1 MVMLKYLILFIFII
15 LFPITDTL
23 AKVTASTGRTV
34 LSIDESI
41 ILQIKSSDNSDDP
54 DLSVLENDFK
64 IINKSQSKNFS
75 FINGKTSSTHTWS
88 ISLLAKDTG
97 EISIPAIKIGDE
109 STSPIHLIIRQPSDT
124 PEIDG
129 KEAFLRVSI
138 ADDEQ
143 NEFYVQQQIL
153 LKVQLF
159 HRVHFTNA
167 SLSELELNNTV
178 IEKLGEDN
186 KYNKVISKHRYNIV
200 ERTYAIYPQQ
210 SGELTIPPIVF
221 NGNIEIRQNYSLF
234 SQPGRQIASRTKPLT
249 LNILPIPEDYTGKN
263 WLPAESLVIE
273 SEILENPS
281 DIVSGEAI
289 TRYIV
294 VRATGL
300 MGSQLPALSVPSS
313 KSIKSYPDKEQLNS
327 QLVNGKVVGSR
338 RDTIA
343 IIPLREGSFTL
354 PEIKID
360 WWNVKTNQ
368 VETAI
373 LEAKIL
379 MAQKNPDIQAESVSP
394 PIKAINPET
403 TDTTAD
409 KSPIK
414 SIITETIEK
423 IVYKPVALTKNI
435 WFWISI
441 SLLISWLITLIILI
455 MALSKSKSKKTNS
468 TQQKSKSSKEEQDQL
483 LQSLQF
489 YCQNN
494 DAHNSS
500 DALVYWAQFYFN
512 KPSLNSLSQ
521 IIELILNETLINS
534 INTLESSQ
542 YSANKQDWSGSNL
555 SSAVI
560 NFIRQDSLNKQAHKQ
575 HHQFTPL
582 NP

>member
-1 MVMLKYLILFIFII
+1 MLKHLILFIFII
-15 LFPITDTL
+15 LLPITDTL

-41 ILQIKSSDNSDDP
+41 ILQLKSSDNSDDP

-88 ISLLAKDTG
+88 ISLLAKNTG
-97 EISIPAIKIGDE
+97 EISIPAIIVGDE
-109 STSPIHLIIRQPSDT
+109 STKPIHLIIRQPSTT
-124 PEIDG
+124 PGIDG
-129 KEAFLRVSI
+129 KEAFLKVSI
-138 ADDEQ
+138 VDNEE

-159 HRVHFTNA
+159 HRVRFTNA
-167 SLSELELNNTV
+167 SLSELELTNTV

-186 KYNKVISKHRYNIV
+186 NYNKVISKHRYNIV

-210 SGELTIPPIVF
+210 SGELIIPPIVF
-221 NGNIEIRQNYSLF
+221 NGNIEVRQNYSLF

-249 LNILPIPEDYTGKN
+249 LNILPIPEDYSGKN

-273 SEILENPS
+273 SEILEDPS
-281 DIVSGEAI
+281 NIVSGEAI
-289 TRYIV
+289 TRHIV

-300 MGSQLPALSVPSS
+300 LGSQLPALSVPSS

-343 IIPLREGSFTL
+343 IIPLREGLFTL
-354 PEIKID
+354 PEIKIN
-360 WWNVKTNQ
+360 WWNVKTRQ

-373 LEAKIL
+373 LEAKTL
-379 MAQKNPDIQAESVSP
+379 VAQNNPDIQAEPVSP
-394 PIKAINPET
+394 PIEATKPDT
-403 TDTTAD
+403 TNGTAD
-409 KSPIK
+409 KS
-414 SIITETIEK
+414 SINTITETIEK

-441 SLLISWLITLIILI
+441 GLLISWLITLILLI

-468 TQQKSKSSKEEQDQL
+468 TQQKSKSSKEEHDQL
-483 LQSLQF
+483 LKSLQV

-512 KPSLNSLSQ
+512 KPSLNGLSQ
-521 IIELILNETLINS
+521 IIELILDEPLINA

-560 NFIRQDSLNKQAHKQ
+560 NFIKQDRLNKQSHKQ
-575 HHQFTPL
+575 HQFTPL

>member
-1 MVMLKYLILFIFII
+1 MVMLKHLILFIFII
-15 LFPITDTL
+15 LLPITDTL

-41 ILQIKSSDNSDDP
+41 ILQLKSSDNSDDP

-88 ISLLAKDTG
+88 ISLLAKNTG
-97 EISIPAIKIGDE
+97 EISIPAIKVGDE
-109 STSPIHLIIRQPSDT
+109 STKPIHLIIRQPSAT
-124 PEIDG
+124 PGIDG
-129 KEAFLRVSI
+129 KEAFLKVSI
-138 ADDEQ
+138 VDNEE

-159 HRVHFTNA
+159 HRVRFTNA
-167 SLSELELNNTV
+167 SLSELELTNTV

-186 KYNKVISKHRYNIV
+186 NYNKVISKHRYNIV

-210 SGELTIPPIVF
+210 SGELIIPPIVF
-221 NGNIEIRQNYSLF
+221 NGNIEVRQNYSLF

-249 LNILPIPEDYTGKN
+249 LNILPIPEDYSGKN

-273 SEILENPS
+273 SEILEDPS
-281 DIVSGEAI
+281 NIVSGEAI
-289 TRYIV
+289 TRHIV

-300 MGSQLPALSVPSS
+300 LGSQLPALSVPSS

-343 IIPLREGSFTL
+343 IIPLREGLFTL
-354 PEIKID
+354 PEIKIN
-360 WWNVKTNQ
+360 WWNVKTRQ

-373 LEAKIL
+373 LEAKTL
-379 MAQKNPDIQAESVSP
+379 VAQNNPDIQAEPVSP
-394 PIKAINPET
+394 PIEATKPDT
-403 TDTTAD
+403 TNGTAD
-409 KSPIK
+409 KS
-414 SIITETIEK
+414 SINTITETIEK

-441 SLLISWLITLIILI
+441 GLLISWLITLILLI

-468 TQQKSKSSKEEQDQL
+468 TQQKSKSSKEEHDQL
-483 LQSLQF
+483 LQSLQV

-521 IIELILNETLINS
+521 IIELILDEPLINA

-560 NFIRQDSLNKQAHKQ
+560 NFIKQDRLNKQSHKQ
-575 HHQFTPL
+575 HQFTPL

>member
-1 MVMLKYLILFIFII
+1 MVMLKHLILFIFII
-15 LFPITDTL
+15 LLPITDTL

-41 ILQIKSSDNSDDP
+41 ILQLKSSDNSNDP

-88 ISLLAKDTG
+88 ISLLAKNTG
-97 EISIPAIKIGDE
+97 EISIPAITVGDE
-109 STSPIHLIIRQPSDT
+109 STKPIHLIIRQPSAT
-124 PEIDG
+124 PGIDG
-129 KEAFLRVSI
+129 KEAFLKVLI
-138 ADDEQ
+138 VDNEE

-159 HRVHFTNA
+159 HRVRFTNA

-186 KYNKVISKHRYNIV
+186 NYNKVISKHRYNIV

-210 SGELTIPPIVF
+210 SGELTIPSIVF
-221 NGNIEIRQNYSLF
+221 NGNIEVRQNYSLF

-249 LNILPIPEDYTGKN
+249 LNILPIPEDYKGKN

-273 SEILENPS
+273 SEILEDPLN
-281 DIVSGEAI
+281 IISGEAI
-289 TRYIV
+289 TRHIV

-300 MGSQLPALSVPSS
+300 LGSQLPALSVPSS

-343 IIPLREGSFTL
+343 IIPLREGPFTL
-354 PEIKID
+354 PEIKIN
-360 WWNVKTNQ
+360 WWNVKTRQ

-373 LEAKIL
+373 LEAKTL
-379 MAQKNPDIQAESVSP
+379 VAQNNPDIQAEPVSR
-394 PIKAINPET
+394 PIEAIKSGT
-403 TDTTAD
+403 ADSTTA

-414 SIITETIEK
+414 TITETIEK
-423 IVYKPVALTKNI
+423 IVYKPIALTKNV

-441 SLLISWLITLIILI
+441 GLLISWLITLILLI
-455 MALSKSKSKKTNS
+455 IALSKSKSKKTSS
-468 TQQKSKSSKEEQDQL
+468 TQQKSKSSKEEHNQL
-483 LQSLQF
+483 LQSLQV

-512 KPSLNSLSQ
+512 KPSLNGLSQ
-521 IIELILNETLINS
+521 IIELILDESLINA

-542 YSANKQDWSGSNL
+542 YSANKHDWSGSDL

-560 NFIRQDSLNKQAHKQ
+560 NFIKQDRLNKQSHKQ
-575 HHQFTPL
+575 QHQFTPL